1 MAKLEEIMM
10 TLFNNPDGY
19 TLSVKPNWTLTRTE
33 INFSFKGENT
43 KNWKAVNSLNGAPES
58 VKEYFV
64 NAKNLPDFVGL
75 YQNKKEYIYC
85 RFSKGYIAAKRGK
98 VSGKGKTVRALCC
111 LMGNPENN
119 HWIVTLDIQ
128 GELHIATLD
137 PDMITAGQA
146 AAGAVG
152 EYRWRFSKPEDEYD
166 DIDLLG

>member
-1 MAKLEEIMM
+1 MLRIYL
-10 TLFNNPDGY
+10 TLLGCIKIKRNIF
-19 TLSVKPNWTLTRTE
+19 TV
-33 INFSFKGENT
+33 
-43 KNWKAVNSLNGAPES
+43 
-58 VKEYFV
+58 
-64 NAKNLPDFVGL
+64 DF
-75 YQNKKEYIYC
+75 Q
-85 RFSKGYIAAKRGK
+85 KGYIAAKRGK

-152 EYRWRFSKPEDEYD
+152 EYRWRF
-166 DIDLLG
+166 